1 MVTTVTD
8 TTFDAEVLSAK
19 EPVLVDFWAAWC
31 GPCRAM
37 SPIFEAASNEIAGIK
52 FCNCLFF
59 AAECTDNADTCKV
72 FSGQSGYCIQFSLYL
87 FKQRNTEKHNDK
99 DNQKQKRD
107 RNSKNQSTFKINGKC
122 HDHGSKYDK
131 RTSKKKTKP
140 HVQSVLDLIDIVGK
154 SCDQGVCSQGIQL
167 CKRQMLYMVINCLS

>member
-52 FCNCLFF
+52 FCKLNENSFC
-59 AAECTDNADTCKV
+59 CCKPEV
-72 FSGQSGYCIQFSLYL
+72 CFG
-87 FKQRNTEKHNDK
+87 K
-99 DNQKQKRD
+99 
-107 RNSKNQSTFKINGKC
+107 NGKI
-122 HDHGSKYDK
+122 S
-131 RTSKKKTKP
+131 
-140 HVQSVLDLIDIVGK
+140 
-154 SCDQGVCSQGIQL
+154 
-167 CKRQMLYMVINCLS
+167 